1 MPVFALKMGTAV
13 GAVVPA
19 GTVTGYGEMVFVGR
33 EQLPVTAVT
42 DDTPVTVDAVV
53 GSVSPALLVN
63 VMDVT
68 SRFHPFPVPVSSS
81 GTSVRPSVLVWF
93 VPFSVTLGHVAEL
106 GVERPRLPPLHTMA
120 NCSMS
125 VWS

>member
-1 MPVFALKMGTAV
+1 M
-13 GAVVPA
+13 
-19 GTVTGYGEMVFVGR
+19 GYGEMVFVGS
-33 EQLPVTAVT
+33 EQLPVGAETPA
-42 DDTPVTVDAVV
+42 TPVTVLAVV
-53 GSVSPALLVN
+53 GRVSLLAFVN
-63 VMDVT
+63 VVEVM
-68 SRFHPFPVPVSSS
+68 SMFHPFPVPVSSS

-120 NCSMS
+120 NCSIS